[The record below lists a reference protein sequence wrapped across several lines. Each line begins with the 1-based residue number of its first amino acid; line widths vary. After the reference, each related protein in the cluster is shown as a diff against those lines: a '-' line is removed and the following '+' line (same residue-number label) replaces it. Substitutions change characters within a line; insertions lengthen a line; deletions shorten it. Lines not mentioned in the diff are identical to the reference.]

1 MKRNYNS
8 KNANKTDIL
17 LSEKEIKLNETINEY
32 KRLIIEAKALK
43 KKYYDALKE
52 VNELKEK
59 YQKEMA
65 AQLRRIKNQK

>member
-32 KRLIIEAKALK
+32 KKLITEAKALK

>member
-32 KRLIIEAKALK
+32 KRLITEAKALK

>member
-32 KRLIIEAKALK
+32 KRLITEAKALK

-59 YQKEMA
+59 YRKEMA

>member
-8 KNANKTDIL
+8 KNVNKTDIL

-32 KRLIIEAKALK
+32 KRLITEAKALK

>member
-8 KNANKTDIL
+8 KNTNKTDIL

-32 KRLIIEAKALK
+32 KRLITEAKALK

>member
-1 MKRNYNS
+1 MKRKYNS

-32 KRLIIEAKALK
+32 KKLIAEAKALK

-65 AQLRRIKNQK
+65 AQLRRIKSQK

>member
-32 KRLIIEAKALK
+32 KRLITEAKALK

-59 YQKEMA
+59 YQKDMA